1 MPPQM
6 RPRSMTMTDLPRWQS
21 SYAVDIPA
29 IPEPITA
36 TSHSC
41 APSSTRASGAT
52 SISIQSDLL
61 VMMFSK
67 HVRTFSCQAEFQFY
81 VSDLEY
87 NGQHAP
93 EGRRVLGS
101 VRVVVIVEI

>member
-6 RPRSMTMTDLPRWQS
+6 RARSITMTDCPRWQS
-21 SYAVDIPA
+21 SYAVEIPA

-41 APSSTRASGAT
+41 TPSSTSASGAT

-61 VMMFSK
+61 VMK
-67 HVRTFSCQAEFQFY
+67 HS
-81 VSDLEY
+81 
-87 NGQHAP
+87 P
-93 EGRRVLGS
+93 EHH
-101 VRVVVIVEI
+101 